1 VAINL
6 TIEHAMSMGLQ
17 GYLKKVIGDK
27 NVYTLTPYS
36 RIRRHTRKSKNQ
48 RQQADSEYGHHVH
61 HEFLE
66 EEIQDLVS
74 AVQAKIDSLDKN
86 KKCCCDEQDD
96 LDWRTGC
103 FSCRDAA
110 AYPACRLDFRKGKRN
125 ISWRRMRRNKQEKI
139 EMQYSQYHKDLR
151 HDDSDHYWRLRM
163 RFSRVKSCIDRHGDE
178 SNTMQVDIHVPRA
191 YHLIRILQLLS
202 LPRYQIENV
211 PQEITHTLSM
221 ALAGPYRYRQLDNS
235 QASNLRVIECHSD
248 HITLATMQ
256 ILRNVLVQSE
266 SLEQLHLTSCFLSE
280 TTEHQLQFVHL
291 LGDGLAN
298 VKSTQFKVLRLSTC
312 YFTYANIFH
321 LLSQLLASERYH
333 QLETLNLEGNFVDQE
348 TLTTLASWL
357 EQPMSP
363 LRSLDLSA
371 CSPESPLDL
380 SPLRRALEV
389 QSRRPE
395 QLGGGGLRRLN
406 LGFNILSD
414 DGVRLLA
421 DALKQKHQ
429 PLQIPVAVNNS
440 HTTPAAAA
448 VNGLKSLSLA
458 TNRSGHPQTI
468 TCRGLQYLGEGLT
481 LCHSLQ
487 FLDVSYARFDPA
499 ALNAFCN
506 GLAANESITELRIQ
520 RLRFA
525 GFPEE
530 VEDHAATGVA
540 DWISIWGGT
549 HHQLP
554 HDQHGDLIAISP
566 PTTAME
572 YLCLVLVAA
581 MPQLKSL
588 DISYSIGLPTFFYEN
603 ISQMK
608 ELEELCILGY
618 TSFMAPSDASG
629 TFDDSTDQ
637 ALIRGVSKST
647 NITKVYGLDGARCW
661 TTVDYYVRL
670 NRRGRKYLDRWISS
684 SLWPRVLERANQQPD
699 VLHHLLREGAV
710 SIM

>member
-1 VAINL
+1 
-6 TIEHAMSMGLQ
+6 MSKELQ
-17 GYLKKVIGDK
+17 RYLKKVIGRK
-27 NVYTLTPYS
+27 TVYTLTPYS
-36 RIRRHTRKSKNQ
+36 RIRWQTRKSKN
-48 RQQADSEYGHHVH
+48 RRRQADSEYGQGDSNDHV

-74 AVQAKIDSLDKN
+74 AVQVKIDSLDK
-86 KKCCCDEQDD
+86 KCCD
-96 LDWRTGC
+96 GC
-103 FSCRDAA
+103 SSCRDAA
-110 AYPACRLDFRKGKRN
+110 PYHACKLDFRKGKRN
-125 ISWRRMRRNKQEKI
+125 SWSRMKRKQEK
-139 EMQYSQYHKDLR
+139 MHYSQYHEDLR
-151 HDDSDHYWRLRM
+151 RDDSDHYWRLRM
-163 RFSRVKSCIDRHGDE
+163 RFSREESCVHRYDDDE
-178 SNTMQVDIHVPRA
+178 SNTMSVDIHVPRA

-202 LPRYQIENV
+202 LPRCHIENL
-211 PQEITHTLSM
+211 PEEITHTVST
-221 ALAGPYRYRQLDNS
+221 ALAGPYRQLDNRNS
-235 QASNLRVIECHSD
+235 QVSHLRVIECHD
-248 HITLATMQ
+248 IQITLPTMQ
-256 ILRNVLVQSE
+256 TLHNILVQSE
-266 SLEQLHLTSCFLSE
+266 SLEQLHLNHCYFTETTEGQLPFEE
-280 TTEHQLQFVHL
+280 TTEHRSPFVQL

-298 VKSTQFKVLRLSTC
+298 AKSTQFKVLRLSTC
-312 YFTYANIFH
+312 YFTYANIAH
-321 LLSQLLASERYH
+321 LISQLLASERYH

-414 DGVRLLA
+414 DGVQLLA

-661 TTVDYYVRL
+661 TAVDYYVRL